1 MNNLSFPNCSVCLD
15 FLVAPVTTYCGHS
28 TCITCYASLTG
39 RCPECRS
46 FISRDCK
53 LNIVLDQVLSGLN
66 PEYDLLK
73 REKMKEINRKIIFD
87 RYIASKRYTTL
98 IGLIRDKL
106 RSDGNFTIQDLR
118 DNIETKTFEDGGAKP
133 SEQEL
138 LYLLEQLKPS
148 IVKLRLN
155 DEIYYI
161 YRGDL
166 NINHII
172 KFAEE
177 HAEEL
182 KPCHLYILAS
192 SMNTEVEKLFSRLNL
207 CNKGSEIVFD
217 RETLGEF
224 LSAIDL
230 SPPTDDKDIDTDSSS
245 DSD

>member
-15 FLVAPVTTYCGHS
+15 VLVAPVTTYCGHS
-28 TCITCYASLTG
+28 TCITCYASLAG

-46 FISRDCK
+46 YISRDCK

-66 PEYDLLK
+66 PEYDGLK

-87 RYIASKRYTTL
+87 RYIASKRYAML
-98 IGLIRDKL
+98 IGVIRDKL
-106 RSDGNFTIQDLR
+106 RRDGNFTIQDLFYT
-118 DNIETKTFEDGGAKP
+118 IETNTFEEGEKP

-177 HAEEL
+177 HVEEL

-192 SMNTEVEKLFSRLNL
+192 SMNTEVEKTGL
-207 CNKGSEIVFD
+207 
-217 RETLGEF
+217 
-224 LSAIDL
+224 
-230 SPPTDDKDIDTDSSS
+230 
-245 DSD
+245 